1 MKKAAA
7 AIAMCLASAGPAAAT
22 GDIYCHNDEADV
34 GVSLLVSRSE
44 ALTIL
49 RSIVTIGEESWSSDP
64 GVQEG
69 QPIAV
74 GQGFENDG
82 RLLVD
87 FVAEPAGAIIARLRA
102 FSANE
107 GDSYASG
114 GVFSMKD
121 KGAWVVDCSERG

>member
-1 MKKAAA
+1 MKTAAA
-7 AIAMCLASAGPAAAT
+7 AFAMLLASAGAAAAA
-22 GDIYCHNDEADV
+22 GDIYCHNDEASV

-49 RSIVTIGEESWSSDP
+49 RVIVTIGEETWSSDP
-64 GVQEG
+64 GVQPG
-69 QPIAV
+69 QPILA

-82 RLLVD
+82 MLLVD
-87 FVAEPAGAIIARLRA
+87 FVAEPAGAIVARLRA
-102 FSANE
+102 FSLNE

-114 GVFSMKD
+114 GVFAMKD

>member
-87 FVAEPAGAIIARLRA
+87 YVAEPAGAIIARLRA

-107 GDSYASG
+107 GDSTRRA
-114 GVFSMKD
+114 
-121 KGAWVVDCSERG
+121 ACSR